1 MDPNTS
7 DMNVKVAVRCRPLNE
22 EEEKKGMN
30 PVVAC
35 DTEKSSIK
43 VSYGSGIK
51 KTTKSYNFDR
61 VFGRYAS
68 QEEIFK
74 RTASGI
80 IDEVLAGFSC
90 TVFAY
95 GQTGTGKTYT
105 MEGDLNDPKKI
116 RYYPS

>member
-43 VSYGSGIK
+43 VSE
-51 KTTKSYNFDR
+51 NFEVDFLQCCLKYLSFAFLSS
-61 VFGRYAS
+61 VKYRY
-68 QEEIFK
+68 
-74 RTASGI
+74 R
-80 IDEVLAGFSC
+80 
-90 TVFAY
+90 
-95 GQTGTGKTYT
+95 
-105 MEGDLNDPKKI
+105 
-116 RYYPS
+116 